1 MLTLGKKGSLLLL
14 PLIQAI
20 LCFLHSFSL
29 IKYGDGI
36 MPCNKG
42 ICNCGEIKNLV
53 YLFSCYLFITPQKI
67 FLSVRVRCSKQKSNL
82 EKISC
87 FVGLLPCCLADPSGT
102 LLVPE
107 RRSCR
112 YFRLT
117 VCTEAQL
124 MLSCN
129 CFLNAENSNKAHMH
143 ARTYML
149 TAMLRLMEI
158 LYIANPVWNGIAS
171 NQTWAH

>member
-1 MLTLGKKGSLLLL
+1 MALCPVIKGFVTVE
-14 PLIQAI
+14 IYKI
-20 LCFLHSFSL
+20 LFTCSAAEKERAVHNST
-29 IKYGDGI
+29 K
-36 MPCNKG
+36 
-42 ICNCGEIKNLV
+42 
-53 YLFSCYLFITPQKI
+53 KI
-67 FLSVRVRCSKQKSNL
+67 FPSVRVRCSKQKSNI

-107 RRSCR
+107 RRSCH

-143 ARTYML
+143 ACTYVL

-158 LYIANPVWNGIAS
+158 L
-171 NQTWAH
+171 